1 MCNMYIYLN
10 MYSSDM
16 QNAKTIGYYFVFEE
30 LIET

>member
-10 MYSSDM
+10 MYSYNIQS
-16 QNAKTIGYYFVFEE
+16 AKTIGYYFEE